1 MRSCLLIL
9 LSLVGCASTPRSQ
22 QHVRPAQ
29 VERLDCGGRSCTI
42 TTVGESSP
50 TTVIFVQE

>member
-1 MRSCLLIL
+1 MRSYLVIL
-9 LSLVGCASTPRSQ
+9 LSLVGCTSTRSQ